1 MICKNCGRELSG
13 TAKFCVNCGAPV
25 EEAPEMN
32 AQAPN
37 YTQQNTYT
45 GSAPQAGSAPKPAG
59 GDDKKIV
66 LQIFAG
72 VFGLLLVWQFLK
84 NFFPG
89 IGDLFQV
96 FSMPGWGVGFIYILF
111 QVFARLFRI
120 VYSLVALAM
129 AAVLLAT
136 ILRWTKE
143 RSRSILFTLAELS
156 VLQLAIVLV
165 RAIFILISMLAEGAF
180 GWGYSF
186 GSWLGY
192 WAKQFGLVLL
202 FDVILVGGLFGIL
215 YLMGVAISLT
225 LGKEDLSAAPK
236 DVIDMLKELGSS
248 TKKTQSQSGPTYAQG
263 GAAPMGGAAPV
274 YGQAPTGSA
283 APMGGAAPVY
293 GQTPTGGAAP
303 AYGQAPMGGAAPVYN
318 QAPVYAQGPLQTDR
332 SLGMYIL
339 LTIVTC
345 GIYGYYFIYK
355 MAKDVNTA
363 CEGDGKSTS
372 GLAAFILLSIV
383 TCGIYAW
390 VWYYNLG
397 NRLQSNAPRYGLH
410 FTENGT
416 SVLMWLIFGSLLCG
430 IGQFIAMNIL
440 IKNSNALCAAYN
452 NLAAQSAPQA

>member
-1 MICKNCGRELSG
+1 MFCKNCGREIPDNV
-13 TAKFCVNCGAPV
+13 KFCVNCGAPIGQTP
-25 EEAPEMN
+25 EAN
-32 AQAPN
+32 AQASN
-37 YTQQNTYT
+37 QAQQNAYT
-45 GSAPQAGSAPKPAG
+45 SPASQAAPKPAG

-143 RSRSILFTLAELS
+143 RSRSILFTLAEFS

-225 LGKEDLSAAPK
+225 LDKEDLSAAPK

-283 APMGGAAPVY
+283 APM
-293 GQTPTGGAAP
+293 GGAAP

-397 NRLQSNAPRYGLH
+397 NRLQSNAPRYGLN

>member
-1 MICKNCGRELSG
+1 
-13 TAKFCVNCGAPV
+13 
-25 EEAPEMN
+25 MN
-32 AQAPN
+32 AQTPN

-45 GSAPQAGSAPKPAG
+45 GSAPQAGPAPKPAG

-84 NFFPG
+84 NFFGG
-89 IGDLFQV
+89 IGDIFSLFDYI
-96 FSMPGWGVGFIYILF
+96 GWYNFVYILF
-111 QVFARLFRI
+111 QAFARIFRI
-120 VYSLVALAM
+120 AYGLTALAM

-136 ILRWTKE
+136 ILKWTKE
-143 RSRSILFTLAELS
+143 RSRSVLFTLAELS
-156 VLQLAIVLV
+156 VLQLALSLV
-165 RAIFILISMLAEGAF
+165 RGIFVIISCLAEGYMSGSLIWYWIKAF
-180 GWGYSF
+180 
-186 GSWLGY
+186 L
-192 WAKQFGLVLL
+192 LVLL
-202 FDVILVGGLFGIL
+202 FDAILVAGIYGIY
-215 YLMGVAISLT
+215 YLMGIVIDLK
-225 LGKEDLSAAPK
+225 LDKDELSAAPK
-236 DVIDMLKELGSS
+236 DVIAMFKDLSSGSKNN
-248 TKKTQSQSGPTYAQG
+248 TTQSGSTYAQG

-274 YGQAPTGSA
+274 YGQGPTGSA

-293 GQTPTGGAAP
+293 GQAPTGGAAP
-303 AYGQAPMGGAAPVYN
+303 VYGQAPMGGAAPVYN

-397 NRLQSNAPRYGLH
+397 NRLQSNAPRYGLN

-452 NLAAQSAPQA
+452 NIVAQSAPQA